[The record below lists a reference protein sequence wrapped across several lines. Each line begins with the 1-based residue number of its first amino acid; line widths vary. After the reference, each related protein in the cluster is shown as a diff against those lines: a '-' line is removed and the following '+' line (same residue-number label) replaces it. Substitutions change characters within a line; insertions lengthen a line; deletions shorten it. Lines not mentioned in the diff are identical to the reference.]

1 MNFNIMSAVLYTVNA
16 ADKIGGWY
24 PELKTVYAVIG
35 SVISAM
41 LIYKTAYKI
50 IGLFFTRKLYHL
62 KNSESSKKF
71 AQKKYGYQR

>member
-1 MNFNIMSAVLYTVNA
+1 MSFNIMSAVLYTANA

-24 PELKTVYAVIG
+24 PELKAVYAVIG

-50 IGLFFTRKLYHL
+50 IGLFFTRKFPPA
-62 KNSESSKKF
+62 KK
-71 AQKKYGYQR
+71 QQVCCCNCRTK